1 MHKKILAFLVAL
13 PMMAFLMGATSAA
26 EDLSPIPKTSDHW
39 RFTVVP
45 YVWAPGIN
53 GTLNF
58 ADGLVKTADYSNSN
72 VLSNLKTGGM
82 IAGEAHYGN
91 WGVMGDL
98 ISATLQNTGAT
109 PIVVPTRADGTVRAT
124 LADKV
129 TLQQTILTGA
139 ATYTVANNKNLY
151 LDGLLGV
158 RAIYTTAT
166 LNLALDGGKHK
177 ASDSKTTSTLDPI
190 VGFKGR
196 YRLAQSTWYVPLYAD
211 IGGGGGTTNLTW
223 QAMLGVGKTFNKLVD
238 VSLTYRA
245 LYYDMNNG
253 GVLQKTTMQGP
264 QLAVSL
270 NF

>member
-1 MHKKILAFLVAL
+1 MHKKILSCLAMFPLMAGLGGSAL
-13 PMMAFLMGATSAA
+13 AA
-26 EDLSPIPKTSDHW
+26 EDLSPIPKTSDQW
-39 RFTVVP
+39 RFTVLP
-45 YVWAPGIN
+45 YVWAPGIKAS
-53 GTLNF
+53 LNF
-58 ADGLVKTADYSNSN
+58 ADGLVKTADYSYSN

-82 IAGEAHYGN
+82 MAGEVHYGN

-98 ISATLQNTGAT
+98 ISATLQNTGSV

-139 ATYTVANNKNLY
+139 ATYTVVNTKDLY

-158 RAIYTTAT
+158 RAIYATAT
-166 LNLALDGGKHK
+166 LNLALDGGRHK
-177 ASDSKTTSTLDPI
+177 AIDSKTTSTIDPI
-190 VGFKGR
+190 LGFKGR
-196 YRLAQSTWYVPLYAD
+196 YRLAESTWYVPLYAD

-238 VSLTYRA
+238 VSLSYRA
-245 LYYDMNNG
+245 LYYDMNSG

>member
-1 MHKKILAFLVAL
+1 MHKKILLPLVAVSTFFTL
-13 PMMAFLMGATSAA
+13 FGSAQAA
-26 EDLSPIPKTSDHW
+26 EELSPIAKISDEW
-39 RFTVVP
+39 RFTVTP
-45 YVWAPGIN
+45 YVWAPGIK

-58 ADGLVKTADYSNSN
+58 ADGLVKTADYSSSN

-91 WGVMGDL
+91 WGVMGDVM
-98 ISATLQNTGAT
+98 SATLQNTGSV
-109 PIVVPTRADGTVRAT
+109 PLVVPTRKDGTVRAT
-124 LADKV
+124 LANKV

-139 ATYTVANNKNLY
+139 ATYNIANTKDINL
-151 LDGLLGV
+151 DALLGV
-158 RAIYTTAT
+158 RGIYATAT
-166 LNLALDGGKHK
+166 LNLALDGTKVA
-177 ASDSKTTSTLDPI
+177 ASDSKTTSTADPI
-190 VGFKGR
+190 AGFNGR
-196 YRLAQSTWYVPLYAD
+196 YCIADSTWYVPMYAD
-211 IGGGGGTTNLTW
+211 IGSGGGTTNLTW

-245 LYYDMNNG
+245 LYYDMKDG

>member
-1 MHKKILAFLVAL
+1 MHKKISPFLALCFAAMLS
-13 PMMAFLMGATSAA
+13 MGSVYAA
-26 EDLSPIPKTSDHW
+26 EDPSPIPKISEEW

-45 YVWAPGIN
+45 YAWAPGIK

-58 ADGLVKTADYSNSN
+58 SDGLVKTADYSSSN

-91 WGVMGDL
+91 WGVMGDV
-98 ISATLQNTGAT
+98 ISATLQNTGSI
-109 PIVVPTRADGTVRAT
+109 PLVVPAHTGGAIGVNI
-124 LADKV
+124 ADKI

-139 ATYTVANNKNLY
+139 ATYTIANTQDLY
-151 LDGLLGV
+151 VDSLLGI
-158 RAIYTTAT
+158 RAIYATAT
-166 LNLALDGGKHK
+166 LNLALDGSRYK
-177 ASDSKTTSTLDPI
+177 ASDAKTTSTVDPI
-190 VGFKGR
+190 AGFKGR
-196 YRLAQSTWYVPLYAD
+196 YRIAESTWYVPFYGD

>member
-1 MHKKILAFLVAL
+1 MHKKIFPFLTLIFASL
-13 PMMAFLMGATSAA
+13 LSMGAVDAA
-26 EDLSPIPKTSDHW
+26 EDLSPIPKISDEW
-39 RFTVVP
+39 RFSVVP
-45 YVWAPGIN
+45 YVWAPGIK

-58 ADGLVKTADYSNSN
+58 ADGLVKTADYSSSN

-82 IAGEAHYGN
+82 IAGEAHYGK

-98 ISATLQNTGAT
+98 MSATLQNTGNI
-109 PIVVPTRADGTVRAT
+109 PVVVPTRADGTVRAT

-129 TLQQTILTGA
+129 TVQQTILTGA
-139 ATYTVANNKNLY
+139 ATYTVADTKDLY
-151 LDGLLGV
+151 VDGLLGI
-158 RAIYTTAT
+158 RAIYATAT
-166 LNLALDGGKHK
+166 LNLALDGGRNK
-177 ASDSKTTSTLDPI
+177 ASDAKTTSTVDPI

-196 YRLAQSTWYVPLYAD
+196 YRIAESTWYVPFYGD

-264 QLAVSL
+264 QLAVSF

>member
-1 MHKKILAFLVAL
+1 MHKNRLSFLAFISTVILSTGLAY
-13 PMMAFLMGATSAA
+13 GA
-26 EDLSPIPKTSDHW
+26 DDPSPIPKISDEW

-45 YVWAPGIN
+45 YVWAPGIK

-58 ADGLVKTADYSNSN
+58 SDGLVKTADYSSSN
-72 VLSNLKTGGM
+72 IVSNLKTGGM

-91 WGVMGDL
+91 WGVMGDV
-98 ISATLQNTGAT
+98 ISATLQNTGSI
-109 PIVVPTRADGTVRAT
+109 PLVVPTRADGAVRAT

-139 ATYTVANNKNLY
+139 ATYTVANNKDLY

-158 RAIYTTAT
+158 RAIYATAT
-166 LNLALDGGKHK
+166 LNLALDGSRNK
-177 ASDSKTTSTLDPI
+177 ATDSKTTSTVDPI
-190 VGFKGR
+190 AGFKGR
-196 YRLAQSTWYVPLYAD
+196 YRIAESTWYVPFYGD

>member
-1 MHKKILAFLVAL
+1 MHKKIFSFLALIVAAM
-13 PMMAFLMGATSAA
+13 PLMGTVYAQDSF
-26 EDLSPIPKTSDHW
+26 SPIPKISDEW
-39 RFTVVP
+39 RITVVP
-45 YVWAPGIN
+45 YAWAPGIKA
-53 GTLNF
+53 TLNF
-58 ADGLVKTADYSNSN
+58 SDGLVKTADYSSSN

-91 WGVMGDL
+91 WGVMGDV
-98 ISATLQNTGAT
+98 ISATLQNTGNI
-109 PIVVPTRADGTVRAT
+109 PLVLPTRADGTVRAT

-139 ATYTVANNKNLY
+139 ATYTFASTKDLY
-151 LDGLLGV
+151 VDGLLGI
-158 RAIYTTAT
+158 RAIYATAT
-166 LNLALDGGKHK
+166 LNLALDGGRNK
-177 ASDSKTTSTLDPI
+177 ASDAKATSTVDPI
-190 VGFKGR
+190 AGFKGR
-196 YRLAQSTWYVPLYAD
+196 YRIAESNWYVPFYGD

-223 QAMLGVGKTFNKLVD
+223 QAVLGIGTTLNKLVD

-245 LYYDMNNG
+245 LYYNMNDG